1 MDMTPAMHRDALA
14 AATLRDPRWLDVQ
27 AHNASADG
35 RFWFGVATTGVFCRP
50 GCGARTPRP
59 ENVRFFTSIDAAKS
73 AGFRA
78 CKRCRPEGLSDAQA
92 NRVLVEAA
100 CQRIDA
106 AEREPTLA
114 ELSADADM
122 SPFHFQRMFKA
133 VLGISPKQYATT
145 RRQQR
150 VRDGLNGGRDVTT
163 ALHDA
168 GFGSASRFHAEAK
181 SQLGMTAQRYRDG
194 GVGERIRYALGDSSL
209 GRVLIAETD
218 RGLCTILFGD
228 DDDELVADLHAR
240 FARAECISDDAA
252 LATHLA
258 DVIALVDDPAHA
270 VDLPLDIRGTAFQQK
285 VWAELRRIPAGE
297 TVSYSELATRV
308 GVPDAARAIAGACA
322 ANPLAV
328 AIPCHRVV
336 RADGALS
343 GYRWGVQ
350 RKEILLQREGARS
363 PRD

>member
-1 MDMTPAMHRDALA
+1 MDMTPAMHRDALV
-14 AATLRDPRWLDVQ
+14 AATLSDPRWSDVQ
-27 AHNASADG
+27 AHNSAADG

-59 ENVRFFTSIDAAKS
+59 ENVRFFESIEAAKD

-78 CKRCRPEGLSDAQA
+78 CKRCRPEGLSDAAA

-100 CQRIDA
+100 CQRIDGA
-106 AEREPTLA
+106 AREPTLA
-114 ELSADADM
+114 ELAADAAM

-133 VLGISPKQYATT
+133 VLGITPKQYAKA
-145 RRQQR
+145 RRLQSAR
-150 VRDGLNGGRDVTT
+150 ERLDAGSDVT
-163 ALHDA
+163 AAMHDA
-168 GFGSASRFHAEAK
+168 GFGSASRFHADARDG
-181 SQLGMTAQRYRDG
+181 LGMAAHVRRDSAR
-194 GVGERIRYALGDSSL
+194 GERIRYALGDTSL

-218 RGLCTILFGD
+218 RGLCTILFGED
-228 DDDELVADLHAR
+228 DAALVADLRAR

-252 LATHLA
+252 LARHFA
-258 DVIALVDDPAHA
+258 EVIRLVDDPAHGL
-270 VDLPLDIRGTAFQQK
+270 DLPLDIRGTAFQQK
-285 VWAELRRIPAGE
+285 VWSQLRRIPAGK
-297 TVSYSELATRV
+297 TVSYSELATRI
-308 GVPDAARAIAGACA
+308 GTPDAARAIAGACA

-350 RKEILLQREGARS
+350 RKKKLLQREGAI
-363 PRD
+363 D